1 MSYHDLRARSDVAGE
16 SLVIEADGEVDVV
29 TAHTLEKQ
37 LSAALRQAPQPRN
50 IVLDLSGVR
59 FLGTVGLSL
68 MKWLE
73 ERCRQREVPLW
84 LIAGTRA
91 VTRPL
96 ELTRLSTR
104 FNMITAR
111 GAEEQTAHEVLEKRS
126 VV

>member
-1 MSYHDLRARSDVAGE
+1 MSYHDLRVRSAVAGE

-29 TAHTLEKQ
+29 TAHTLENQ
-37 LSAALRQAPQPRN
+37 LSVALRQAPQPRN

-59 FLGTVGLSL
+59 FFGTVGLSL
-68 MKWLE
+68 VKWLE

-96 ELTRLSTR
+96 ELTGLANR
-104 FNMITAR
+104 FNVITAR
-111 GAEEQTAHEVLEKRS
+111 DAEEQTAQDLLEKR
-126 VV
+126 VVV